1 MVKVIV
7 KDIVSG
13 TLSNIE
19 GTTLYCAI
27 DSALKNND
35 SIYLSFEGINTISSS
50 FLNSS
55 IGTLVD
61 AYGIDIIKDRIKIVN
76 YTKPL
81 ANVIVKYVSDLKKY
95 TSA

>member
-1 MVKVIV
+1 MDKVIV

-35 SIYLSFEGINTISSS
+35 SIYLSFESINTISSS

-61 AYGIDIIKDRIKIVN
+61 TYGIDIIKDRIKIVN

-81 ANVIVKYVSDLKKY
+81 AAVIVKYVSDLKKY